1 MGYSYNAGSSSN
13 FPGLWPGTLFGYQ
26 PLATAFGQQPGMNAQ
41 QPFGFNDAFS
51 MNGGFQQDPMAMMQQ
66 QLLTALMMQS
76 MVQLLVDYFAQ
87 QLNAG
92 AGSNNVGQMGGGNWG
107 GGQRSGWGPRAN
119 APGGRNTGGATRNR
133 AGDDGHG
140 HAHTDGPRSR
150 GQRGIPDGLRP
161 NAANGARVVREL
173 GFDGTIGGIGQRAGR
188 SDHPHGNAIDVMTH
202 GDTAMGRRV
211 AEHFR
216 QNHDQLGVKYVIYQ
230 QQIASPRTGW
240 RWEPMADR
248 GSPTANHMDH
258 PHISF
263 H

>member
-1 MGYSYNAGSSSN
+1 MSYSFNVGTS

-26 PLATAFGQQPGMNAQ
+26 PFATGVGASLGMNT
-41 QPFGFNDAFS
+41 PGGFGGDAFA
-51 MNGGFQQDPMAMMQQ
+51 MGGAGASSGAYAMMQQ
-66 QLLTALMMQS
+66 QMLAAFMMQN
-76 MVQLLVDYFAQ
+76 MLQLLVDYFSNGGGAMPGAQ
-87 QLNAG
+87 GGGGGGGGGGGNLR
-92 AGSNNVGQMGGGNWG
+92 GGGNWG
-107 GGQRSGWGPRAN
+107 GGRPVSWSPRA
-119 APGGRNTGGATRNR
+119 AVGPGGGATQPRSTGR
-133 AGDDGHG
+133 
-140 HAHTDGPRSR
+140 TDGPRSQ
-150 GQRGIPDGLRP
+150 GERGIPNGLRP
-161 NAANGARVVREL
+161 NAANGARVVRQL
-173 GFDGTIGGIGQRAGR
+173 GFTGTIGGLGHRSGP

-240 RWEPMADR
+240 QWRPMEDR